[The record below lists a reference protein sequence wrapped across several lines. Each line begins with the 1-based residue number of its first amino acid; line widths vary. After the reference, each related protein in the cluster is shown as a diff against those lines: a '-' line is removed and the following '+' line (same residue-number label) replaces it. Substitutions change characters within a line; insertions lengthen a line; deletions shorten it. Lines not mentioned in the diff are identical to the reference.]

1 MDKFGE
7 GFVWIGATFCFI
19 GATLTVIGATS
30 AMIGA
35 TNQLFPNSDGITG
48 LKKWLRFDF
57 GATLAV
63 LEQLS
68 RFGSNFCTFWSNFR
82 DLGATNQFPPNFRTP

>member
-1 MDKFGE
+1 MEKFGE

-19 GATLTVIGATS
+19 GATLRVIGATS
-30 AMIGA
+30 IMIGA
-35 TNQLFPNSDGITG
+35 TNQLFPNSDGLTG
-48 LKKWLRFDF
+48 FKKWLRFDF

-68 RFGSNFCTFWSNFR
+68 GFGSNFCTFWSNF
-82 DLGATNQFPPNFRTP
+82 